1 MLSENKKEIIRKIE
15 INTGLQFRENLV
27 EGNLCFAQNNSDLR
41 EDFKSGFSLE
51 EFQFFLASF
60 SGKEVEIPEDSE
72 NFWKRV
78 EKGRTI

>member
-1 MLSENKKEIIRKIE
+1 MRDFQNDLILEIEEK
-15 INTGLQFRENLV
+15 TGLEFLEK
-27 EGNLCFAQNNSDLR
+27 EMDGNLCFAQNNFDLR
-41 EDFKSGFSLE
+41 TDFKSGFCFE

-78 EKGRTI
+78 EKGRRI